1 MKILSL
7 NTWGGRRYKPLMEY
21 IKKQSR
27 TIDVFCFQEVWRS
40 MARRKIVDG
49 CRTHLFDEI
58 AALFG
63 SRFVGCYSSRQEGI
77 ALSGPVGFDLS
88 FGQGIFWRK
97 SLSCDPIK
105 DLFLF
110 RSKDS
115 LFDDLPILPSVNRSD
130 LKAVARAR
138 RAQWKKEL
146 IRDLPALAQ
155 IVQINDP
162 RSGKKLVIINVHAQW
177 YPGDK
182 RDTQARIKQS
192 KKLIAALE
200 SIPGPKVICGDFNL
214 EPDTKSIAL
223 IEQAGYRNLITEYC
237 IADTRGPINKKLWHD
252 TQHYADYCFVSKG
265 LRVTGF
271 TVPPLAVSDHLPMI
285 LECS

>member
-1 MKILSL
+1 MGWQEVQAPDGVHQK
-7 NTWGGRRYKPLMEY
+7 
-21 IKKQSR
+21 
-27 TIDVFCFQEVWRS
+27 TIENNRCFCFQEVWRS

-130 LKAVARAR
+130 LKAVTRAR
-138 RAQWKKEL
+138 RAQWKKSSSATFPHSHRL
-146 IRDLPALAQ
+146 YKSMTH
-155 IVQINDP
+155 DP
-162 RSGKKLVIINVHAQW
+162 
-177 YPGDK
+177 
-182 RDTQARIKQS
+182 
-192 KKLIAALE
+192 E
-200 SIPGPKVICGDFNL
+200 
-214 EPDTKSIAL
+214 
-223 IEQAGYRNLITEYC
+223 RN
-237 IADTRGPINKKLWHD
+237 
-252 TQHYADYCFVSKG
+252 
-265 LRVTGF
+265 
-271 TVPPLAVSDHLPMI
+271 
-285 LECS
+285 